1 MPDTLVPL
9 IKSLLALIVSDDSEE
24 VLNALKILKVR
35 DQSLALLGKKMV
47 HPKFIDSKDFEAV
60 GLPEYL
66 PVLKERFTLDM
77 DHEEKFE
84 RWMRALSR
92 AILFQDHYIHQDGAP
107 PSRRSSRVGSK

>member
-47 HPKFIDSKDFEAV
+47 HPKFIDDKDF
-60 GLPEYL
+60 
-66 PVLKERFTLDM
+66 
-77 DHEEKFE
+77 
-84 RWMRALSR
+84 
-92 AILFQDHYIHQDGAP
+92 
-107 PSRRSSRVGSK
+107 